1 MPISQPREIWQA
13 AAMTD
18 LSSGVPARRRD
29 LKVVSLIAAG
39 HFLSHFYIL
48 ILPPLFPLLRG
59 EYGVSYT
66 ALGLALAVLNGT
78 TGLTQAPVGFLVD
91 RFGARNILI
100 GGLALFAL
108 AIGLIGLFPTYPALI
123 VLMVVAGLGNSVFHP
138 ADYAILSASVNV
150 DRMGRAFSIHTF
162 GGYVGFASAPVTVV
176 FLVGPF
182 GWQWALAI
190 CGGAGLLVAL
200 LMLANSEVLLDDSAR
215 RLARARQRGRS
226 ADLRL
231 LLSLPILT
239 SLAFFAM
246 LALSHGGLTSFGV
259 SALESLYEVPLVE
272 ANAPLS
278 VYLFASAF
286 GVLAGGWAADRTRR
300 HDWLV
305 GACMVLV
312 AVMVAPVAAF
322 TPSLVLVSVLLGL
335 AGFFS
340 GAVAPS
346 RDMMVRAI
354 TPPGAS
360 GKVFGFVTTGF
371 NIGGMITPLIFGMV
385 MDHSEPRLVFW
396 LVAILSLVTLI
407 TVFGTGRHA
416 RASRVA
422 AGAD

>member
-1 MPISQPREIWQA
+1 
-13 AAMTD
+13 MTD
-18 LSSGVPARRRD
+18 LRSEVPAGRQD

-48 ILPPLFPLLRG
+48 VLPPLFPLLRS

-78 TGLTQAPVGFLVD
+78 TALTQAPVGFLVD
-91 RFGARNILI
+91 RFGARSILI

-108 AIGLIGLFPTYPALI
+108 AIALIGVFPTYPALI
-123 VLMVVAGLGNSVFHP
+123 LLMMLAGIGNAVFHP

-150 DRMGRAFSIHTF
+150 ERMGRAFSIHTF
-162 GGYVGFASAPVTVV
+162 GGYIGFAAAPVTVV
-176 FLVGPF
+176 FLAGLF
-182 GWQWALAI
+182 GWQWALTI

-200 LMLANSEVLLDDSAR
+200 LMLANSGILLDDSATR
-215 RLARARQRGRS
+215 HARAMQRQRHG

-231 LLSLPILT
+231 LFSLPILT

-246 LALSHGGLTSFGV
+246 LALTHGGLSTFGV
-259 SALESLYEVPLVE
+259 SALESLYRVPLVE
-272 ANAPLS
+272 ANAPIS
-278 VYLFASAF
+278 IYLFASAF

-305 GACMVLV
+305 GTCMVMG
-312 AVMVAPVAAF
+312 AITVAPVAAF
-322 TPSLVLVSVLLGL
+322 TPSLVLVSVLLGV

-371 NIGGMITPLIFGMV
+371 NIGGLITPLIFGMV

-396 LVAILSLVTLI
+396 LVAILSLLTLI

-416 RASRVA
+416 RAGRVT

>member
-1 MPISQPREIWQA
+1 
-13 AAMTD
+13 MTD
-18 LSSGVPARRRD
+18 LRSEVPDGRQD

-48 ILPPLFPLLRG
+48 VLPPLFPLLRS

-78 TGLTQAPVGFLVD
+78 TALTQAPVGFLVD
-91 RFGARNILI
+91 RFGARSILI

-108 AIGLIGLFPTYPALI
+108 AIALIGVFPTYPALI
-123 VLMVVAGLGNSVFHP
+123 LLMMLAGIGNAVFHP
-138 ADYAILSASVNV
+138 ADYAILSASVDV
-150 DRMGRAFSIHTF
+150 ERMGRAFSIHTF
-162 GGYVGFASAPVTVV
+162 GGYIGFASAPVTVV
-176 FLVGPF
+176 FLAGLF
-182 GWQWALAI
+182 GWQWALTI

-200 LMLANSEVLLDDSAR
+200 LMLANSGILLDDSATR
-215 RLARARQRGRS
+215 HARAMQRQRHG

-231 LLSLPILT
+231 LFSLPILT

-246 LALSHGGLTSFGV
+246 LALTHGGLSTFGV
-259 SALESLYEVPLVE
+259 SALESLYRVPLVE
-272 ANAPLS
+272 ANAPIS
-278 VYLFASAF
+278 IYLFASAF

-305 GACMVLV
+305 GTCMVMG
-312 AVMVAPVAAF
+312 AITVAPVAAF
-322 TPSLVLVSVLLGL
+322 TPSLVLVSVLLGV

-371 NIGGMITPLIFGMV
+371 NIGGLITPLIFGMV

-396 LVAILSLVTLI
+396 LVAILSLLTLI

-416 RASRVA
+416 RAGRVT